1 MRDHPGSEDVI
12 RIVDRH
18 NGRQGAVISILED
31 VQAAF
36 NYLPEWALKI
46 VASETGHSLV
56 DIYGVATFYR
66 GFSLEPRG
74 THLASVC
81 MGTACHVRGA
91 PRVLEGFEDRLK
103 VKAGGTSEDKE
114 FSLSTVACLGACA
127 LGPVAVVDGEYYRNV
142 RERDVPG
149 VLDRALRING
159 ELEMSEDER
168 VFGVSVSCPSCN
180 RSLMTRDHLLDGR
193 PMVRVTV
200 SFGRMH
206 GWMRLSS
213 LYGDYRIQSEYEI
226 PDGEIVYFFCPKCH
240 AELDSGRLC
249 ANCDA
254 PMITLLVRG
263 GGTVQLCSRRGCT
276 EHLLDLGS

>member
-1 MRDHPGSEDVI
+1 M
-12 RIVDRH
+12 
-18 NGRQGAVISILED
+18 
-31 VQAAF
+31 
-36 NYLPEWALKI
+36 
-46 VASETGHSLV
+46 
-56 DIYGVATFYR
+56 
-66 GFSLEPRG
+66 
-74 THLASVC
+74 
-81 MGTACHVRGA
+81 
-91 PRVLEGFEDRLK
+91 
-103 VKAGGTSEDKE
+103 
-114 FSLSTVACLGACA
+114 
-127 LGPVAVVDGEYYRNV
+127 
-142 RERDVPG
+142 
-149 VLDRALRING
+149 LDRASRING
-159 ELEMSEDER
+159 KLEMTEDER

-180 RSLMTRDHLLDGR
+180 RSLMTREHLLDGR

-249 ANCDA
+249 PNCDA
-254 PMITLLVRG
+254 PTITLLVRG